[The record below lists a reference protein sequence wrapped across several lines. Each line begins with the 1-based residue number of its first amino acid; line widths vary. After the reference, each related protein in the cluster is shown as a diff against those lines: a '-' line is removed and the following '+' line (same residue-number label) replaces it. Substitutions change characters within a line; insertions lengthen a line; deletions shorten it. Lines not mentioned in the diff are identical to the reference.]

1 MGKFGAPDDRW
12 QLFDGLR
19 SCGDPDVNSS
29 PSSFG
34 FMAINLHYDLKRLI
48 SGTGVQSVE
57 QSLGLPQVKPLEAL
71 SVVIVTGC
79 KR

>member
-1 MGKFGAPDDRW
+1 
-12 QLFDGLR
+12 
-19 SCGDPDVNSS
+19 
-29 PSSFG
+29 
-34 FMAINLHYDLKRLI
+34 MAINLHYDLKRLI